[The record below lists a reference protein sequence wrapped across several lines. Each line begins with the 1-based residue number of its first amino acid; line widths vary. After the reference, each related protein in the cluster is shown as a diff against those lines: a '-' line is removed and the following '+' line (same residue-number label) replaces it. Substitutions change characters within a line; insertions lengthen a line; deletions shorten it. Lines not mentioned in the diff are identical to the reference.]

1 MNFLSGLSI
10 QNGIAYGKVHKLVP
24 TTESKLD
31 FDLLIN
37 QKEVLDSA
45 LKSSTEAIEN
55 TIRNSS
61 SVFNETVV
69 MIFEAH
75 KLMVKDPMLLQEAY
89 HLIDQGISAYEAYKT
104 AANNIIDLF
113 KSLANDYMRN
123 RIIDIEDATDRV
135 LYAIQDTEYELK
147 LMFDQPRILVLPEMK
162 PSMILSCD
170 KEHISGFVVQS
181 GSYDQHAS
189 FIARSKGI
197 PGIIIDN
204 AMTLINDTDLVLL
217 DASKGIIYINPSK
230 DILRLYHVKGDEN
243 DEL

>member
-31 FDLLIN
+31 FDLFIN
-37 QKEVLDSA
+37 QRELLQSA

-89 HLIDQGISAYEAYKT
+89 QLIDQGASAYVAYKT

-135 LYAIQDTEYELK
+135 LYSIQDTEYELK

-162 PSMILSCD
+162 PSMILNCD
-170 KEHISGFVVQS
+170 KEHISGFIVQN

-189 FIARSKGI
+189 YIARSKGI

-204 AMTLINDTDLVLL
+204 AMNFINETDQVLL
-217 DASKGIIYINPSK
+217 DASKGIVYINPSK
-230 DILRLYHVKGDEN
+230 TILRQYHIKGDEN

>member
-24 TTESKLD
+24 TTESKFD
-31 FDLLIN
+31 FDLYIN
-37 QKEVLDSA
+37 QREVLQSA

-89 HLIDQGISAYEAYKT
+89 QLIDQGTSAYEAYKT

-135 LYAIQDTEYELK
+135 LYSIQDTEYELK

-162 PSMILSCD
+162 PSMILNCD
-170 KEHISGFVVQS
+170 KEYISGFIVQN

-189 FIARSKGI
+189 YIARSKGI
-197 PGIIIDN
+197 PGIIISN
-204 AMTLINDTDLVLL
+204 AMNLINETDQVLL
-217 DASKGIIYINPSK
+217 DASKGIVYINPSK
-230 DILRLYHVKGDEN
+230 TILRQYHIKGDEN